1 MQRGLAATKVSAMT
15 ASAPYALHMP
25 EPVTSHVVFSSPHS
39 GRDYPE
45 ALVAAS
51 RLPLAELRASEDVF
65 VDRLFEAVPHHGAP
79 LLCALPPRAWVDLN
93 RDPEELDPVLIEGV
107 AARGINQRVAAGLG
121 VVPRVVSEGREIYPG
136 RLSRDE
142 AEARVAAVHGPFH
155 AMLETLLLRARG
167 RFGSALLY
175 DCHSMPPEAL
185 RAAPRVRGRLPEIV
199 LGDRFGAS
207 ASRAMIALTQ
217 EAFERAGFTVARN
230 APFAGGYI
238 TQRYGRPTE
247 GVHAIQIEINRALY
261 LDVRRLAPGPDF
273 GLIQRLLGAVV
284 ADLVA
289 AGHDMPGLAAE

>member
-1 MQRGLAATKVSAMT
+1 MT
-15 ASAPYALHMP
+15 APAPYALHMP

-51 RLPLAELRASEDVF
+51 RLPLRELRASEDVF
-65 VDRLFEAVPHHGAP
+65 VDRLFEAAPRNGAP
-79 LLCALPPRAWVDLN
+79 LLCALSPRAWVDLN
-93 RDPEELDPVLIEGV
+93 RDPEELDPALIEGV
-107 AARGINQRVAAGLG
+107 DARGINQRVAAGLG
-121 VVPRVVSEGREIYPG
+121 VVPRVVSEGREIYAG
-136 RLSRDE
+136 RLSLAE
-142 AEARVAAVHGPFH
+142 AQARVAGPFH
-155 AMLETLLLRARG
+155 AMLDRLLLRARG
-167 RFGSALLY
+167 RFGRALLY

-207 ASRAMIALTQ
+207 ASRPMIARTQ

-230 APFAGGYI
+230 APFAGGYT

-247 GVHAIQIEINRALY
+247 DVHAIQIEINRALY

-273 GLIQRLLGAVV
+273 GLIQRLLGTVV
-284 ADLVA
+284 ADLVEA
-289 AGHDMPGLAAE
+289 DRDMPGLAAE